1 MALYNRSDANSKLG
15 VYQDAFFGPQIIKGT
30 TYDVGK
36 TMAAGVY
43 GHYGYP
49 DFPPERDIGGD
60 FVLYGREHNRAKISA
75 LVRGTGAWGNDSYSG
90 IISCSTSAGPPD
102 AGSWS
107 PADWGAEAF
116 SKMKPTAPTFSGLN
130 SIYELKDL
138 PGMLQQQMVKGNLKN
153 MSNYWL
159 ALQFGWKPLL
169 NDIRRMIDFQVES
182 QRKMDFL
189 LRNNGKLVRR
199 RIVLFDRIE
208 NEVITTGEAWGL
220 MNPGFVNYFY
230 SGTPTYRS
238 RAFTRD
244 SVWGSAAFRFW
255 LPSSPKGI
263 VYKSALRR
271 ALFGLTPSPS
281 IIYNMIPWSWLVDWF
296 SNTGYVINNLDA
308 GVADR
313 LAADW
318 FYMMRKKEHVIQ
330 TELSIPLHD
339 MSKKP
344 IVLHGTAE
352 QTSFSKVRLRGSPF
366 GWAISQNSLNP
377 MQLSILGALGLSKI
391 G

>member
-1 MALYNRSDANSKLG
+1 MPLLSKSSSGQLG
-15 VYQDAFFGPQIIKGT
+15 TYVDSVFGTQSIMGT
-30 TYDVGK
+30 TYDVSK
-36 TMAAGVY
+36 TMAAGTY

-49 DFPPERDIGGD
+49 NFPPERDIGGD
-60 FVLYGREHNRAKISA
+60 FVLYGKEHHRALISA
-75 LVRGTGAWGNDSYSG
+75 AVKGTGAWRNDTYSG
-90 IISCSTSAGPPD
+90 IISCSTSHGPPD

-138 PGMLQQQMVKGNLKN
+138 PGMLQQKMVSGNLKN

-169 NDIRRMIDFQVES
+169 NDIRKLINFQQEA
-182 QRKMDFL
+182 QRKMEFL
-189 LRNNGKLVRR
+189 LRNNGGLVRR
-199 RIVLFDRIE
+199 RIVLFDAVSD
-208 NEVITTGEAWGL
+208 EVETTGDAWGL
-220 MNPGFVNYFY
+220 MNPGFVTQFY
-230 SGTPTYRS
+230 SGSPSYKT

-255 LPSSPKGI
+255 LPSSPQGV

-281 IIYNMIPWSWLVDWF
+281 VIYNMIPWSWLVDWF
-296 SNTGYVINNLDA
+296 SNTGYLINNLDA

-318 FYMMRKKEHVIQ
+318 FYMMRRKDHVVQ
-330 TELSIPLHD
+330 TELQIPLYGID
-339 MSKKP
+339 GIP
-344 IVLHGTAE
+344 VVLHGTAE
-352 QTSFSKVRLRGSPF
+352 QTSFSKVRLKGSPF
-366 GWAISQNSLNP
+366 GWALSQNDLSP
-377 MQLSILGALGLSKI
+377 MQLSILGALGLSRL
-391 G
+391 